1 MRETDAAQG
10 KRAEVRNVRKSFQT
24 VMGGGYNF
32 SGAGC
37 FEILRAERLAPLGVS
52 LRSSPALLGGG
63 VPLVRRTFDV
73 VSAWFVPLSIRGA
86 VARFRRRECPAFVGQ
101 VD

>member
-10 KRAEVRNVRKSFQT
+10 KRAEVCNVHKSFQA
-24 VMGGGYNF
+24 VMGDYNF

-37 FEILRAERLAPLGVS
+37 FEVLRAGRLAPLGVS

-73 VSAWFVPLSIRGA
+73 VSAWLVPLSIRGA
-86 VARFRRRECPAFVGQ
+86 VARFRRRECSAFVGQ